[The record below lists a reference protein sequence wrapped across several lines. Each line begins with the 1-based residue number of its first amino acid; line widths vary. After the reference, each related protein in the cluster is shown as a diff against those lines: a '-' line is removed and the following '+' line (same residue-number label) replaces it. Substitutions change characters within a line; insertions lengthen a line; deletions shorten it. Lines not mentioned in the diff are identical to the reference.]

1 MLAKKSAVMLFLY
14 SIFIFSGSN
23 MIRLQAQLL
32 ILSICAMIALPSYGQ
47 SGEPLPQNATE
58 KTLDSLSSNRSLD
71 LMVRANV
78 GLGDSAFVRSLS
90 GDLDFKA
97 KTMCVDIGALI
108 KPDGPLI
115 ALNALGLVPAGARNL
130 LQPLYIYS
138 SLRVTPAKLNPS
150 AANDQTFKEDLRR
163 AIESAVKSRFGREI
177 GVNTNGGASC
187 IRTAWLLPRLLVD
200 KGVEAK
206 PFQGE
211 LTDIATITITDL
223 RAAAQARQGASDAA
237 SAMAERA
244 RAQLAAIGDV
254 LARSPPRGPDA
265 LYGALA
271 VRGGRA
277 VPCGVAQDETNAP
290 RFDLDLRAIMTSE
303 EFRAYMPQPPEDGQL
318 FASAE
323 ELFFDIKAPRG
334 RCTVVLANGPLLAKL
349 IAALTRDGVKV
360 VLLSKVFS
368 EDELAELHV
377 AALGF
382 RDAPGFAAVDAWL
395 LAFDIGGGK
404 PIEAEAIERLRRCGV
419 TSRTAYND
427 VALRLTSSGLTAEP
441 DTAAVIDFCED
452 EREAAAS
459 GTTVARLRDKRQIAA
474 SAARIAAAAA
484 ERDMEA
490 RRAVEYPFK
499 AILSCT
505 MQNSVVALQ
514 SCLSNDGVET
524 EVEFRNG
531 ADYRL

>member
-1 MLAKKSAVMLFLY
+1 
-14 SIFIFSGSN
+14 
-23 MIRLQAQLL
+23 
-32 ILSICAMIALPSYGQ
+32 
-47 SGEPLPQNATE
+47 
-58 KTLDSLSSNRSLD
+58 
-71 LMVRANV
+71 
-78 GLGDSAFVRSLS
+78 
-90 GDLDFKA
+90 
-97 KTMCVDIGALI
+97 
-108 KPDGPLI
+108 
-115 ALNALGLVPAGARNL
+115 
-130 LQPLYIYS
+130 
-138 SLRVTPAKLNPS
+138 
-150 AANDQTFKEDLRR
+150 
-163 AIESAVKSRFGREI
+163 
-177 GVNTNGGASC
+177 
-187 IRTAWLLPRLLVD
+187 
-200 KGVEAK
+200 
-206 PFQGE
+206 
-211 LTDIATITITDL
+211 
-223 RAAAQARQGASDAA
+223 
-237 SAMAERA
+237 MAERA